1 MPSWPSA
8 SYDRRV
14 DRRDVRL
21 LVGLAGA
28 SAALLLAFAAG
39 AVGGELLYAA
49 PVVLLAL
56 PLLSGR
62 YVGEQSIERLA
73 SRRATRTDR
82 SAARPVMVSRAGA
95 RAFPRGGLL
104 VAASLAERG
113 PPARLAAR

>member
-1 MPSWPSA
+1 M
-8 SYDRRV
+8 

-39 AVGGELLYAA
+39 AVGSELLYVA
-49 PVVLLAL
+49 PVALLAL

-62 YVGEQSIERLA
+62 YVGEQSIRRLA
-73 SRRATRTDR
+73 SRRATRTER
-82 SAARPVMVSRAGA
+82 TAARPLIVSARPAA

-113 PPARLAAR
+113 PPARLAVR

>member
-1 MPSWPSA
+1 M
-8 SYDRRV
+8 

-21 LVGLAGA
+21 LVGLAAA

-39 AVGGELLYAA
+39 VVGGAMLFAA
-49 PVVLLAL
+49 PIALLAV

-73 SRRATRTDR
+73 SRRT
-82 SAARPVMVSRAGA
+82 ARPSRVAVASPALITDHGPA

-113 PPARLAAR
+113 PPRALLAS